1 MTDIK
6 NANISITANNQQAI
20 QQTVKLEQSITNLHN
35 EVNKTKIV
43 VKDANSSWATFSQGL
58 YSVIGNV
65 KEFANATKS
74 SLAYLREGADLAEAQ
89 KNFEAYTASIGI
101 SAENLMRRIRK
112 ATNNQVSDLNL
123 MKSATNALRVAGIKD
138 IDALEKLY
146 QIADAK
152 GDLLG
157 LSLEETF
164 NKIVNAITSGN
175 GKALIELG
183 MLPDSFTKASNSA
196 DLLKNRTE
204 VLNEVI
210 RKGTE
215 DIASLNSVGETTSDK
230 FNQLDA
236 AFTNLN
242 SELKICLSE
251 FATPLIT
258 LMRDEGIPVLQ
269 DSLDLVKDYFSWVQ
283 KGNFSG
289 AFDGKKLGQLGIAES
304 KRIEI
309 ENLTKTKNQYQQDY
323 NNVKNSWWLS
333 DYNAQR
339 ISQNYGSRV
348 TNKDEAL
355 EAIQFQID
363 QIDKQIEKAN
373 KDLNNFKENAK
384 EEIKI
389 EQKQAEEAE
398 KTRIE
403 KEKEAEEAEKR
414 RKAEEKAK
422 KLAEEAKKA
431 EEERLKIAKE
441 RDALSQKLLN
451 QYGNLANS
459 IMPKF
464 NGTEKEAYEVAL
476 NFAKAAGG
484 IAVGFDKAAAKAKLM
499 EQELENAEA
508 YIDPIFASSDILTA
522 KDRAAGFTNNIF
534 GMMSGG
540 LLTNVVSGQDFK
552 EDFKKGYYSIREALE
567 NDLAY
572 AVTSGITNSNIG
584 EAMRNMVSSIASA
597 KANSYGSTLLGGLFS
612 GNGFAGLGGAVSG
625 FVGSIAIS
633 AIANN
638 WKKWFGDK
646 GKEETR
652 ASNAATIERGSNAYL
667 QTYAAMLNPFMT
679 NSMYSNL
686 LDARYNSIGN
696 MYVSWKSSSRGGLA
710 GVFGGKNYRDTTPQS
725 TFDVIQA
732 MEDAVD
738 AIKDYNKQE
747 EKRLDLLNAQ
757 GYGYSVL
764 SQQVNALSDA
774 VDRAN
779 WMNDSYSINWTGG
792 EHFEIDLS
800 DNIQDLKKAY
810 YEALREYGSETAN
823 RSNTASSTFLSLF
836 PYLNDFIYGGTDSYI
851 TGYDIKNR
859 SGLLKFFGS
868 VRYDPIYGYQDYQ
881 TDISNPLSAL
891 NYVTNASNMFADRN
905 ANRQLFELIS
915 TSGANQFNMQSLQY
929 SDPLAYTEQYL
940 TVLERSR
947 DAAELVME
955 RQKQIYFDASKT
967 FEEQSA
973 ALEMYQQAQDQYY
986 NSKLEILA
994 QEQAKEEQIRKEEQ
1008 QAALRSSERM
1018 EALLGFTGEIARTGN
1033 KVYILEGADQVGAL
1047 KEMIKNYGN
1056 DPEAL
1061 AALQSMLAAA
1071 QNKSKFGKIA

>member
-20 QQTVKLEQSITNLHN
+20 QQTVKLEQSIANLHN

-58 YSVIGNV
+58 YSVVGNV

-89 KNFEAYTASIGI
+89 KNFEAYTASVGI

-112 ATNNQVSDLNL
+112 ATNNQLSDLNL

-175 GKALIELG
+175 GRALIELG
-183 MLPDSFTKASNSA
+183 ILPDSFTRASNSA
-196 DLLKNRTE
+196 DLLKNRAE
-204 VLNEVI
+204 FLNEVI

-215 DIASLNSVGETTSDK
+215 DIASLSSVGETTSDK

-269 DSLDLVKDYFSWVQ
+269 DSLALVKDYFSWVQ
-283 KGNFSG
+283 KGNFSS

-309 ENLTKTKNQYQQDY
+309 ENLIKTKNQYQQDY

-355 EAIQFQID
+355 EAIQFQIN

-384 EEIKI
+384 KEIKT

-403 KEKEAEEAEKR
+403 KEKEAEEAEKIR
-414 RKAEEKAK
+414 
-422 KLAEEAKKA
+422 KA

-484 IAVGFDKAAAKAKLM
+484 IAVGFDKAVAKAKLM
-499 EQELENAEA
+499 EQELKNAEA
-508 YIDPIFASSDILTA
+508 YIDPIFASSDKLTA
-522 KDRAAGFTNNIF
+522 KDRAAGFTNNIID
-534 GMMSGG
+534 MMSGG
-540 LLTNVVSGQDFK
+540 LLTNVVTGHDFK
-552 EDFKKGYYSIREALE
+552 DDFKKGYYSIREALE
-567 NDLAY
+567 SDLTY
-572 AVTSGITNSNIG
+572 AVTSGIVNSNLGDALKSI
-584 EAMRNMVSSIASA
+584 VSSIAIG

-612 GNGFAGLGGAVSG
+612 GKGFAGLGGAFSG
-625 FVGSIAIS
+625 FVGSLAVGAVASSLGSWWDSIS
-633 AIANN
+633 KDKHKGEVLAANA
-638 WKKWFGDK
+638 
-646 GKEETR
+646 ETQ
-652 ASNAATIERGSNAYL
+652 ERVSKALLN
-667 QTYAAMLNPFMT
+667 TYSVLLNPFLSSSDIQ
-679 NSMYSNL
+679 NIHN
-686 LDARYNSIGN
+686 ARYNPLNTYKISNEYKDTEWHWLTGQ
-696 MYVSWKSSSRGGLA
+696 STWK
-710 GVFGGKNYRDTTPQS
+710 NTTPQS
-725 TFDVIQA
+725 TYDTIA
-732 MEDAVD
+732 RLES
-738 AIKDYNKQE
+738 AINLANANSDRVKKE
-747 EKRLDLLNAQ
+747 IELLETK
-757 GYGYSVL
+757 GYSY
-764 SQQVNALSDA
+764 QALSKSMDYLA
-774 VDRAN
+774 EAFSRSQYMWEN
-779 WMNDSYSINWTGG
+779 PTFSWTDGKK
-792 EHFEIDLS
+792 FSVDLS
-800 DNIQDLKKAY
+800 DSIQDLTKAY
-810 YEALREYGSETAN
+810 YDALKQYGQETA
-823 RSNTASSTFLSLF
+823 SINTRNSSQ
-836 PYLNDFIYGGTDSYI
+836 YLAYAPFISQLYLGNTGTSGITHYPDS
-851 TGYDIKNR
+851 
-859 SGLLKFFGS
+859 GS
-868 VRYDPIYGYQDYQ
+868 VRVNIRDVGFGDYEGVDVYDTYDKWGDDADIFKYKRFEEIASDY
-881 TDISNPLSAL
+881 
-891 NYVTNASNMFADRN
+891 YEGRN
-905 ANRQLFELIS
+905 ANKAMFEMVKNVGENKYNL
-915 TSGANQFNMQSLQY
+915 AALQINNP
-929 SDPLAYTEQYL
+929 DAYAEEYL
-940 TVLERSR
+940 SFLERQMN
-947 DAAELVME
+947 AAAHIMQQQE
-955 RQKQIYFDASKT
+955 QIYRDMTKT

-973 ALEMYQQAQDQYY
+973 ALGMYQQAQDQYY

-1033 KVYILEGADQVGAL
+1033 KVYILEGADQIGAL
-1047 KEMIKNYGN
+1047 REMEQFID

-1061 AALQSMLAAA
+1061 AYVQRLITAAL
-1071 QNKSKFGKIA
+1071 NKNKYGKIG

>member
-269 DSLDLVKDYFSWVQ
+269 DSLALVKDYFSWVQ

-355 EAIQFQID
+355 EAIQFQIN

-398 KTRIE
+398 KKRIE

-414 RKAEEKAK
+414 RKAEEKAQ

-508 YIDPIFASSDILTA
+508 YIDPIFASSDKLTA
-522 KDRAAGFTNNIF
+522 KDRAAGFTNNII

-679 NSMYSNL
+679 NAMYSNL

-696 MYVSWKSSSRGGLA
+696 MHVSWKSSSRGGLA

-810 YEALREYGSETAN
+810 YEALREYGSETAQ
-823 RSNTASSTFLSLF
+823 RNTQTASTFLQLF
-836 PYLNDFIYGGTDSYI
+836 PYMQQMYDGEQFVRDGWISQRMNISYGHMEGRFADNDNPYSSYNAFEQN
-851 TGYDIKNR
+851 Y
-859 SGLLKFFGS
+859 
-868 VRYDPIYGYQDYQ
+868 
-881 TDISNPLSAL
+881 L
-891 NYVTNASNMFADRN
+891 NYIDRN
-905 ANRQLFELIS
+905 ANKAMFEYVKEA
-915 TSGANQFNMQSLQY
+915 GKEQFSLQSLQY

-940 TVLERSR
+940 TILERSR
-947 DAAELVME
+947 DAAELVM
-955 RQKQIYFDASKT
+955 QKQQEIYFDAART
-967 FEEQSA
+967 YEEQSA
-973 ALEMYQQAQDQYY
+973 ALDMYQQAQDQYY

-994 QEQAKEEQIRKEEQ
+994 QEQAKEEQVRKEEQ

-1047 KEMIKNYGN
+1047 KEMIQNYGD